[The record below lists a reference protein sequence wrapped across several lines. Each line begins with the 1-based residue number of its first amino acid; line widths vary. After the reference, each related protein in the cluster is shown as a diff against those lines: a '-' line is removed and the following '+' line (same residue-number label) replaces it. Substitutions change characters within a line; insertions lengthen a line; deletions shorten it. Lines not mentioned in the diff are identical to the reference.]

1 MTPDQLDALD
11 DEVFAAMVRL
21 MHTEASEWERM
32 NTGAG
37 RR

>member
-11 DEVFAAMVRL
+11 DATWLGCLDVMDS
-21 MHTEASEWERM
+21 EANAIRAQQ
-32 NTGAG
+32 TK